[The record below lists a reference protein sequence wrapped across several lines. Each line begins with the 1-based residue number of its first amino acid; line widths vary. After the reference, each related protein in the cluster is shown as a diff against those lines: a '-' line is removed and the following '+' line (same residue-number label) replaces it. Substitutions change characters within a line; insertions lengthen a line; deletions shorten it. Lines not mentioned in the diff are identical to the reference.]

1 MPEETRRNQNLARG
15 RAFSPHSN
23 GLTEHEA
30 YFPGLLEDELYLPE
44 VNLEKV
50 IFFLQLMAIF
60 LKCFGNIRRENKTEN
75 LQKVHTELK
84 FTKISHMGLQNCYQS
99 KTIHRIFL

>member
-23 GLTEHEA
+23 GLTEHKA

-50 IFFLQLMAIF
+50 TFFFATHGYLSEMF
-60 LKCFGNIRRENKTEN
+60 WK
-75 LQKVHTELK
+75 
-84 FTKISHMGLQNCYQS
+84 Y
-99 KTIHRIFL
+99 